1 MKIDFENLKKE
12 IGDVQNE
19 IQGQE
24 TELRELEYDIKMKET
39 VDVIDQDSKIDGKS
53 NGSGSI
59 RSSSVT

>member
-39 VDVIDQDSKIDGKS
+39 IDVIDQDSKIDGKS